1 MGNKCGRKEAD
12 PDSAWKQQNKEIATN
27 PVYKFVD
34 FTGGGKLIEA
44 YKTGG
49 AAAVEK
55 IAKTEMLPY
64 LYNEGNGA
72 IVTKLDYIKWQCRMQ
87 AKYTGSTVWETRTDE
102 QLLSEFKEDYFNKV
116 VTHEACW
123 DLNKRGGVGESP
135 FHLLYLLDSPTH
147 HAVGEILLNLYPKLS
162 LDVYEGEEY
171 FGESALHIAI
181 VFGSLEAVKL
191 LIKKG
196 ALIDQR
202 CTGRFFLPEDQKK
215 GYTKTTDYEGYAY
228 YGEYPI
234 HFAAATGNQEIY
246 DYLIGHGG
254 DPNAQDTFGNTAL
267 HMVVICNQVEMYKYI
282 VRHHTLPA
290 KTDIKNAVNL
300 TPLTLASKLGRQTIF
315 KEMLELGSLELWR
328 YSNITCSLYPLLAL
342 DSIGPTGDTNWN
354 SALMIIINGEN
365 DEHLEMLEGGVM
377 RQLLDEKW
385 KAFARRRFFV
395 RLILAFIQLILIS
408 VAVYLR
414 PKSNLLAVNS
424 YTDIIRFVC
433 EILTCIGCSIT
444 LVADVFEIITQ
455 GIFSFLK
462 NCKNAPAQT
471 LFMISCILF
480 LACIPFRFLEM
491 KQVEDVLMII
501 AVPCSWLF
509 LLFFARTF
517 KLTGPFVTMIYKMLL
532 GDLLRFGIIYVIF
545 LTGFTQAFYF
555 LFRGN
560 TSNQSQGFDDI
571 GDTVL
576 TLFQMTLGE
585 FKYQDFNYTKYSGL
599 TKIVFAIFMMLVPIL
614 LLNMLIAMMG
624 NTYTMVIAKSEK
636 EWRKQWAKI
645 VVVLERGFSRK
656 QLLNFQKMYAIKMLG
671 PPKENLAEITE
682 QVEEQRGLM
691 VIKTSS
697 KTKARQ
703 RKGAIANWKL
713 FGKEVIKQLKKHKNK
728 GKKEPFQLGRIK
740 RKRKLSFNESDYS
753 SDEDEKAK
761 MFSMT
766 LAQLAWERDIDL
778 TKGKTFVTDPNL
790 IEKLSPYIGKEEP
803 GKTVIQN
810 HSSPALMGG
819 GSPTS
824 NHQIPNG
831 VKHRA
836 PGERTV
842 KKPAGT
848 PKSSPKSAT
857 TKQFNYNRVSPLVLM
872 KKSSPTDDSES
883 DLEGMKPS
891 DSVKRGMSV
900 TDISV
905 HGTMDSSRNTHHKMF
920 LEDSKP
926 TVEVKKLHW
935 DNVPN
940 VAYTPGYASSKTS
953 STKSG
958 SVKSDGSKSK
968 SDSEYKP
975 SFYSKS
981 EDGYTSQGSVESSSK
996 ASRVSRGAESVSSKT
1011 SKYSSRSTTTV
1022 EESTVSKSSKGGADC
1037 SLQEMDSET
1046 EDTSRISKVSS
1057 SQSISQKGT
1066 ELETSE
1072 SLAKPPKP
1080 SKSPEREGGST
1091 KKSKHKRKKSKKSRH
1106 GSRASSKASLL
1117 PSEENEDRESQV

>member
-12 PDSAWKQQNKEIATN
+12 PDSAWKQQNKEFATN
-27 PVYKFVD
+27 PVYKYVD
-34 FTGGGKLIEA
+34 FAGGGKLIEA

-49 AAAVEK
+49 PAAVEK
-55 IAKTEMLPY
+55 MAKTEILPF
-64 LYNEGNGA
+64 LYNDGNGA
-72 IVTKLDYIKWQCRMQ
+72 IISKLDYIKWQCRTQ
-87 AKYTGSTVWETRTDE
+87 AKYTGSTVWETRTDD
-102 QLLSEFKEDYFNKV
+102 QLLNDFKDDYFNKV
-116 VTHEACW
+116 EDHEACW
-123 DLNKRGGVGESP
+123 DLNKRGGVGETP
-135 FHLLYLLDSPTH
+135 FHILYLLDSPTH
-147 HAVGEILLNLYPKLS
+147 HAVGEILLDLYPKMS

-181 VFGSLEAVKL
+181 VFGSLDAVKL
-191 LIKKG
+191 LMKKG
-196 ALIDQR
+196 AKVDQR

-215 GYTKTTDYEGYAY
+215 GHTKTTNYEGYAY

-246 DYLIGHGG
+246 DYLIDHGAN
-254 DPNAQDTFGNTAL
+254 PNAQDTFGNTAL
-267 HMVVICNQVEMYKYI
+267 HMVVICNQVDMYKYI
-282 VRHHTLPA
+282 VRHHKLPA
-290 KTDIKNAVNL
+290 KTDIKNQVNL
-300 TPLTLASKLGRQTIF
+300 TPLTLASKLGRHTIF

-365 DEHLEMLEGGVM
+365 DDHLEMLEGGVM

-395 RLILAFIQLILIS
+395 RLILALLQLILIS

-424 YTDIIRFVC
+424 YVDVIRFVC

-444 LVADVFEIITQ
+444 LVADIFEIVTQ

-471 LFMISCILF
+471 LFMISCVLF
-480 LACIPFRFLEM
+480 IACIPFRFLEM

-501 AVPCSWLF
+501 AVPCAWLF

-560 TSNQSQGFDDI
+560 SSTQSQGFDDI

-585 FKYQDFNYTKYSGL
+585 FKYQDFNYTKYSAL

-624 NTYTMVIAKSEK
+624 NTYQMVIAKSEK

-645 VVVLERGFSRK
+645 VVVLERGFSRN
-656 QLLNFQKMYAIKMLG
+656 QLLEFQKMYAIKMMG

-703 RKGAIANWKL
+703 RKGAISNWKL
-713 FGKEVIKQLKKHKNK
+713 FGKEIIKQLKKHKNK
-728 GKKEPFQLGRIK
+728 GKKEPFKLGRIK
-740 RKRKLSFNESDYS
+740 RKRKLSFNESEYS
-753 SDEDEKAK
+753 SDEDDKAK

-790 IEKLSPYIGKEEP
+790 IEKLSPYIKKEELTKSP
-803 GKTVIQN
+803 VIPN
-810 HSSPALMGG
+810 HQSPNNND
-819 GSPTS
+819 SPTP
-824 NHQIPNG
+824 NHIPNG
-831 VKHRA
+831 VKHRG

-848 PKSSPKSAT
+848 PKAAT
-857 TKQFNYNRVSPLVLM
+857 NKQFSYNRVSPL
-872 KKSSPTDDSES
+872 KITKQPSPAEESGS
-883 DLEGMKPS
+883 DLEGSKPS
-891 DSVKRGMSV
+891 RSISKNMSV
-900 TDISV
+900 TDISL
-905 HGTMDSSRNTHHKMF
+905 HGLDSTKSGYRKMF
-920 LEDSKP
+920 LEESRQNK
-926 TVEVKKLHW
+926 EVKKIPL
-935 DNVPN
+935 DDVPN
-940 VAYTPGYASSKTS
+940 VTFKPGYATSKSS
-953 STKSG
+953 
-958 SVKSDGSKSK
+958 SVKSDSSKSK

-975 SFYSKS
+975 SFGPKS
-981 EDGYTSQGSVESSSK
+981 EDGYTSQGSVESSK
-996 ASRVSRGAESVSSKT
+996 ASRISKGSVSSKSSKHSQRT
-1011 SKYSSRSTTTV
+1011 ST
-1022 EESTVSKSSKGGADC
+1022 STVDETVTSSASMSSKPRADC
-1037 SLQEMDSET
+1037 TLQEIDSET
-1046 EDTSRISKVSS
+1046 EDTSRISKISS
-1057 SQSISQKGT
+1057 SQRET
-1066 ELETSE
+1066 EHETSE
-1072 SLAKPPKP
+1072 SSAKPPR
-1080 SKSPEREGGST
+1080 SSRTVEEEGSP
-1091 KKSKHKRKKSKKSRH
+1091 KKHKHKRKKSKKSRH
-1106 GSRASSKASLL
+1106 SSRASSATSLIR
-1117 PSEENEDRESQV
+1117 SEEDGESQV